1 MCRLNVKSKS
11 IGFLFSVFILVA
23 DYDKCMHFS
32 NTNFFILRRMSCYI
46 VVDISVLIETS
57 DFIICKQVMV
67 NFFGGGILAI
77 NMYLKPPR
85 HQQDEN
91 NTPIV
96 LK

>member
-1 MCRLNVKSKS
+1 
-11 IGFLFSVFILVA
+11 
-23 DYDKCMHFS
+23 
-32 NTNFFILRRMSCYI
+32 MSCYI